1 MKRMVITVS
10 VLLALV
16 MVLAGCG
23 QSEFSMV
30 INEDNTGVI
39 TAGGAPGDTL
49 TAGSIILEEEETF
62 YIEPALEGGAEINIK
77 LIPSTNAGID
87 AEAEDLM
94 ESVDPKNAV
103 LDVDI
108 NGTGPTECGLAPGE
122 YMICATVVKGGTGTV
137 LLRVGRASSPWTL
150 APSGEEAAAGAGL
163 DKFEVPDGVETSLGP
178 VVPLSFGYQDGV
190 AEADL
195 STAAVEM
202 RTRKGNAEMYPDVS
216 FDENDYQYEWSR
228 NIGDIAVKCYG
239 NRDGEATKTVWT
251 AGDYSYALLA
261 YGAGGDDDYGLS
273 VEDLDALVEKI
284 K

>member
-1 MKRMVITVS
+1 MKKIAITVS

-16 MVLAGCG
+16 MMLAGCG

-49 TAGSIILEEEETF
+49 TAGSIILEEEDTL

-122 YMICATVVKGGTGTV
+122 YMVCATVVKGGTGTV
-137 LLRVGRASSPWTL
+137 LLRVGRAPSPWTL
-150 APSGEEAAAGAGL
+150 APTGKDAAAGAGM
-163 DKFEVPDGVETSLGP
+163 DKFEVPDGVETSLGLI
-178 VVPLSFGYQDGV
+178 VPLSFGYQDGV
-190 AEADL
+190 AEADI
-195 STAAVEM
+195 SAAAVEM
-202 RTRKGNAEMYPDVS
+202 RARKGLTELYPDVS
-216 FDENDYQYEWSR
+216 FDENDYEYEWSR
-228 NIGDIAVKCYG
+228 DIGDITVKCFG

-251 AGDYSYALLA
+251 DGDYSYALLA